1 MTSMHSLLVRSSR
14 NRGRINMVL
23 VIYAAAAASMQNRH
37 IRKDGL
43 NSTYNGSPKEA
54 TVEQYISR

>member
-1 MTSMHSLLVRSSR
+1 MA
-14 NRGRINMVL
+14 VL
-23 VIYAAAAASMQNRH
+23 ILCAAAAASMQNRH

-43 NSTYNGSPKEA
+43 NSYNGLPKEA

>member
-1 MTSMHSLLVRSSR
+1 MALV
-14 NRGRINMVL
+14 L
-23 VIYAAAAASMQNRH
+23 YAAAVASMQNRH
-37 IRKDGL
+37 IRKHGP